1 MPDREKVIKSIEC
14 CVVNHV
20 RCFDDKDKLCP
31 YFNTKVYMCE
41 IELLK
46 DALALLNEQED
57 TINELQNAYGYLQKQ
72 FFEAQDKLLKEQ
84 ETKQYNSHEIACILA
99 DLFGDPCA
107 CNFNDIDTWLPYKC
121 DFRETCCPNPVG
133 VACWEQYLKHKEGR

>member
-1 MPDREKVIKSIEC
+1 MGNCWKVGEVGMTNQEAIRILDEQRNKFMDEW
-14 CVVNHV
+14 VDFGGVN
-20 RCFDDKDKLCP
+20 
-31 YFNTKVYMCE
+31 E
-41 IELLK
+41 
-46 DALALLNEQED
+46 
-57 TINELQNAYGYLQKQ
+57 AYNMAIQ
-72 FFEAQDKLLKEQ
+72 ALKEH
-84 ETKQYNSHEIACILA
+84 EAKQYNSHEVACIIA

>member
-1 MPDREKVIKSIEC
+1 MMDRPKDILSSIYGVCVGDWTDREKEK
-14 CVVNHV
+14 
-20 RCFDDKDKLCP
+20 
-31 YFNTKVYMCE
+31 
-41 IELLK
+41 
-46 DALALLNEQED
+46 QE
-57 TINELQNAYGYLQKQ
+57 K
-72 FFEAQDKLLKEQ
+72 
-84 ETKQYNSHEIACILA
+84 KQYNSHEVACIIA

>member
-1 MPDREKVIKSIEC
+1 MDREKVIKGLEQFKSDFKPFCGNIADWKR
-14 CVVNHV
+14 V
-20 RCFDDKDKLCP
+20 D
-31 YFNTKVYMCE
+31 
-41 IELLK
+41 
-46 DALALLNEQED
+46 DALALL
-57 TINELQNAYGYLQKQ
+57 
-72 FFEAQDKLLKEQ
+72 KEQ
-84 ETKQYNSHEIACILA
+84 EAKQYNNHEVACLLA

>member
-1 MPDREKVIKSIEC
+1 MPDREKYIKILSKVVKTVKEYNEDAPIKISLECIE
-14 CVVNHV
+14 
-20 RCFDDKDKLCP
+20 DIL
-31 YFNTKVYMCE
+31 E
-41 IELLK
+41 
-46 DALALLNEQED
+46 
-57 TINELQNAYGYLQKQ
+57 
-72 FFEAQDKLLKEQ
+72 LLKEQ
-84 ETKQYNSHEIACILA
+84 EAKQYNSHEVACIIA